1 MLVLNGG
8 IDHLHSKHDIHKEEE
23 AMVVVGPLRGCIF
36 FVVASSVCF
45 DGWLERVLSRER
57 EKRRREDFI
66 LAEDLL
72 WVSKC

>member
-1 MLVLNGG
+1 VLVLNRG

-45 DGWLERVLSRER
+45 DGWLSELE
-57 EKRRREDFI
+57 EKI
-66 LAEDLL
+66 LFLQKI
-72 WVSKC
+72 SYG